1 MKKHTKALQSS
12 VSIRLEKGKLI
23 PSHII
28 EPKNHRGDRPEIV
41 S

>member
-1 MKKHTKALQSS
+1 MKKHTKALQNS
-12 VSIRLEKGKLI
+12 VSIRLVQGKLV

-41 S
+41 N